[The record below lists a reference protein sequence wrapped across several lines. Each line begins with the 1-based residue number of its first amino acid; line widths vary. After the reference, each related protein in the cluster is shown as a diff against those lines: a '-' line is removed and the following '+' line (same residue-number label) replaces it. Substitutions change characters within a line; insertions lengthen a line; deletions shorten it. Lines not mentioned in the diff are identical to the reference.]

1 MPPLDPVG
9 SLPTNMDISRIVIP
23 QIVPVMEKRSDWL
36 ESLGVFDPVARGT
49 LPFWK
54 DYYGALLPIVEDLE
68 RDGYYTLGAEFQVAT
83 VLMLAVLDRKRLC
96 HSIFY
101 GLAAASKLPK
111 ACGQGVEWIAMNDW
125 FLRALG
131 LNCLL
136 TFLAAKMLQESET
149 VPDVPLPDWPTG
161 VSPTEVSW
169 AVVRRIASVRTQRMK
184 WAHRLETVK
193 PDVHTLV
200 VMWETMFKGIYTG
213 KIKTEPAFFF
223 AMLSSDEKSLLET
236 IWGILRE
243 ADSSIYPLATDDAVL
258 CALGLACFIN
268 FLSKKIASE
277 K

>member
-111 ACGQGVEWIAMNDW
+111 ARGEEVERLAMNDSA
-125 FLRALG
+125 LRALG

-136 TFLAAKMLQESET
+136 AFLFRKLLEESEE
-149 VPDVPLPDWPTG
+149 VPDVPPADWPTT
-161 VSPTEVSW
+161 VSQTKVSR
-169 AVVRRIASVRTQRMK
+169 AVVRRIASVKIQSR
-184 WAHRLETVK
+184 
-193 PDVHTLV
+193 TLV
-200 VMWETMFKGIYTG
+200 AIWEKTFKVIFAG
-213 KIKTEPAFFF
+213 KAPAI
-223 AMLSSDEKSLLET
+223 ALLSSDEKSLLEA
-236 IWGILRE
+236 IWVILRQ
-243 ADSSIYPLATDDAVL
+243 ADWPLYPLATDDAVL

-268 FLSKKIASE
+268 FLSKTLLE
-277 K
+277 N